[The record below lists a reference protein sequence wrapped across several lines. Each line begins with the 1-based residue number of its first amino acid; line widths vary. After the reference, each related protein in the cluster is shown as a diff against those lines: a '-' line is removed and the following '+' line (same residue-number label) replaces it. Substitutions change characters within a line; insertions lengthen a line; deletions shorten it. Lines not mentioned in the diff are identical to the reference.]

1 MHLKLCPQFVLIE
14 GFEGSTRRRAG
25 FSRVEASHYGFRRR
39 RGFLAWELS
48 LYLNIRALALVRFHG
63 ERRLGHNPGTQGC
76 DVRSSWST
84 RDIAKW
90 QGRTTERQLG
100 REIRSEA
107 KRGAMNPLSYSRP
120 RTLSDLVLMSLCLAL
135 GLGFR
140 FYIRFR
146 DVAQG
151 FRMRMPAESGFR
163 KSLKAYGRVRSDC
176 TNQDETCG
184 RRREK
189 LL

>member
-1 MHLKLCPQFVLIE
+1 MMFFNRTTVMHLKLCPQFVLFE

-90 QGRTTERQLG
+90 QGRTTDDSSAER
-100 REIRSEA
+100 SDP
-107 KRGAMNPLSYSRP
+107 KPKGAVNPLSSSRP
-120 RTLSDLVLMSLCLAL
+120 PTLSDLVLMSLCLAL
-135 GLGFR
+135 GEGFR
-140 FYIRFR
+140 
-146 DVAQG
+146 V
-151 FRMRMPAESGFR
+151 
-163 KSLKAYGRVRSDC
+163 
-176 TNQDETCG
+176 
-184 RRREK
+184 
-189 LL
+189 